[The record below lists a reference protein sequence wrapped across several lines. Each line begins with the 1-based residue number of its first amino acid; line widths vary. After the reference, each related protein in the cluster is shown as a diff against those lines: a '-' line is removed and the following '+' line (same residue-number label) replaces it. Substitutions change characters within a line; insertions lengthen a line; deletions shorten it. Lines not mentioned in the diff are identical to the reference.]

1 MRSRVG
7 LTIVVIVVL
16 VAIAA
21 FIVGIRLSPGPSAVP
36 GESGQQT
43 TESAQPSIEQA
54 ITKLQN
60 LTMEGAQVTQ
70 RDEAGKIVW
79 QVSARGQFGY
89 SEDNEVLRAEDIRW
103 ELTRPGQDSLI
114 VEAPL
119 FLASYPERNIT
130 FSEGVRAY
138 TPDKSQLFEMAE
150 LIYQRDTDKLIA
162 DGRVRFRYAGYETTA
177 NRLVIDNRAHEVRMS
192 GGVHWAPCRAS
203 GQVVSAKS
211 GGDSL

>member
-1 MRSRVG
+1 MRSHIG
-7 LTIVVIVVL
+7 LTTIVIVVL

-21 FIVGIRLSPGPSAVP
+21 VIIGMRLSPGPSAVP
-36 GESGQQT
+36 EHSAQQT
-43 TESAQPSIEQA
+43 TEPPQPDPEQA
-54 ITKLQN
+54 VSKLQN
-60 LTMEGAQVTQ
+60 LTIEGAQITQ
-70 RDEAGKIVW
+70 RDEAGQIVW

-138 TPDKSQLFEMAE
+138 TPDRSQLFEMPRLVYQTDTEKLLAE
-150 LIYQRDTDKLIA
+150 GGI
-162 DGRVRFRYAGYETTA
+162 RFRYGHYQATSH
-177 NRLVIDNRAHEVRMS
+177 RLVIDNRAQQVRMS
-192 GGVHWAPCRAS
+192 GAVHLARVS
-203 GQVVSAKS
+203 G
-211 GGDSL
+211 

>member
-1 MRSRVG
+1 MRSRIG
-7 LTIVVIVVL
+7 LTIVVIVAL

-21 FIVGIRLSPGPSAVP
+21 VIIGIRLPPRPPAVP
-36 GESGQQT
+36 EEMPQQV
-43 TESAQPSIEQA
+43 TEPARPSIEQS

-79 QVSARGQFGY
+79 QVSAQGEFGY

-119 FLASYPERNIT
+119 FVASDPERKIT

-138 TPDKSQLFEMAE
+138 TPDKSQLFEMPRLVYEVDTEKLLAE
-150 LIYQRDTDKLIA
+150 
-162 DGRVRFRYAGYETTA
+162 GGVRFRYGRYQATG
-177 NRLVIDNRAHEVRMS
+177 NRLVIDNRTQQVRMS
-192 GGVHWAPCRAS
+192 GGVYFARVS
-203 GQVVSAKS
+203 G
-211 GGDSL
+211 

>member
-7 LTIVVIVVL
+7 LTIVVIVVV

-21 FIVGIRLSPGPSAVP
+21 VIIGIRLSPRPPAVP
-36 GESGQQT
+36 DGMAQQA
-43 TESAQPSIEQA
+43 TESAQSGLEQA
-54 ITKLQN
+54 IAKLQN
-60 LTMEGAQVTQ
+60 LTIEGVQITQ
-70 RDEAGKIVW
+70 RDEATGEIIW
-79 QVSARGQFGY
+79 QVSAQGEYGY

-119 FLASYPERNIT
+119 FLASYAERNII

-203 GQVVSAKS
+203 G
-211 GGDSL
+211 

>member
-7 LTIVVIVVL
+7 LTIVVIVAL

-21 FIVGIRLSPGPSAVP
+21 IIIGIRLSPRPSAVP
-36 GESGQQT
+36 EGMAQQAI
-43 TESAQPSIEQA
+43 EHAQPGIEQA
-54 ITKLQN
+54 IVKLQN
-60 LTMEGAQVTQ
+60 LTIEGAQVTQ
-70 RDEAGKIVW
+70 RDEATGEIIW
-79 QVSARGQFGY
+79 QVSAQGQFGY

-103 ELTRPGQDSLI
+103 ELMRPGQDSLI
-114 VEAPL
+114 VKAPL
-119 FLASYPERNIT
+119 FLASYPEREIT
-130 FSEGVRAY
+130 FSEGVSAY

-203 GQVVSAKS
+203 G
-211 GGDSL
+211 